1 MASLIYDSYFDD
13 LAKGNVV
20 PSTDTWK
27 GVLVTASYTANK
39 GTHAKRSDVTNEVTG
54 TGYTAGGNAVTA
66 SVSLDT
72 TNHRSDVTLTGP
84 SWASSTITARA
95 LVVYKSRGGASSAD
109 NLVCY
114 IDFGSDVSS
123 TGATFQV
130 TITSPL
136 RIQN

>member
-13 LAKGNVV
+13 LNKGNIV
-20 PSTDTWK
+20 PNSDTFW
-27 GVLVTASYTANK
+27 GMLVTASYTPNK
-39 GTHAKRSDVTNEVTG
+39 GTHTKRSDVTNEVSG
-54 TGYTAGGNAVTA
+54 TGYSAGGTAVTV

-72 TNHRSDVTLTGP
+72 TNHRADVTVTGP
-84 SWASSTITARA
+84 NWASSTITARA
-95 LVVYKSRGGASSAD
+95 MVVYKRRGGASSAD

-114 IDFGSDVSS
+114 IDFLSDVSS

-130 TITSPL
+130 TVNSPL

>member
-1 MASLIYDSYFDD
+1 MASLIFDSYFDD
-13 LAKGNVV
+13 LNKGNIV
-20 PSTDTWK
+20 PASDSFK
-27 GVLVTASYTANK
+27 GLLVTASYTPNK

-54 TGYTAGGNAVTA
+54 TGYTAGGVAVTV

-72 TNHRSDVTLTGP
+72 TNHRADVTVTGP

-95 LVVYKSRGGASSAD
+95 MVVYKARGGASSAD

-130 TITSPL
+130 TVTSPL

>member
-13 LAKGNVV
+13 VNRGNIV
-20 PSTDTWK
+20 PSTDTFRMM
-27 GVLVTASYTANK
+27 LVTASYTPNK

-54 TGYTAGGNAVTA
+54 TGYTAGGAVTAA

-72 TNHRSDVTLTGP
+72 TNHRSDVSFTGP

-95 LVVYKSRGGASSAD
+95 GVIYKARGGAASAD
-109 NLVCY
+109 NLVAY
-114 IDFGSDVSS
+114 VDFLSNISS
-123 TGATFQV
+123 SGATFQV
-130 TITSPL
+130 TVTSPL